1 MPIQMY
7 PRMLLPILLA
17 SLLMQCSS
25 TGEPQVSTAAE
36 NNRSAIPA
44 DVAAAPVSDINRLL
58 QMAADSQTPLAEQL
72 IIQATELAL
81 TDGDIDTAAAI
92 LGSLGDD
99 PGWPM
104 TIRTQAALLRAELAI
119 ASADAERALI
129 LLNGSPFNRVNELN
143 NEVRQQ
149 LMGLRAQAFLQ
160 MNQFL
165 AAAREHTR
173 MAALLRPE
181 QQAQNTD
188 QIWQILSSA
197 PPGNLQSQGALIDS
211 YELRGWIELVN
222 LVNGTRNNVEQQVRA
237 ISSWQS
243 RWTQHSAS
251 TNLPRSLSFTIA
263 VLNTRA
269 ERIALMLPLS
279 EAAGI
284 AVSEGFLAAHYEAL
298 GQAQQVP
305 EIQIFDTSGMTDIMP
320 LYNQIADSGFDLIIG
335 PLRKDSVRQLQAQTS
350 LPVPTLALN
359 YGDEGLPAPA
369 DLYQFGLAPEDE
381 IRQTVRMAHQ
391 AGHRVAAILT
401 PSGSEYIRIRD
412 TFANEWQKLG
422 GDVVAVSEFG
432 GNSSYSDTIRIMLD
446 VDDSE
451 ARSAQLRGVIPRSNI
466 VFLPRRRQDVDVLF
480 LLANPAEG
488 RQIRPTMGFH
498 FAGDIAIYAL
508 PAIYDG
514 LTSTGGSTTNVN
526 RDLNGINFID
536 APWVLTNDDPLKPA
550 SASAFAAGA
559 GPVQRLRAMGVDSY
573 RLHNR
578 LAQLANFPGVSL
590 QGATGLLSMRSDG
603 SIQREL
609 LPAQFLEGAIILP
622 GVTLGSTIT
631 DLP

>member
-1 MPIQMY
+1 MTIQTY
-7 PRMLLPILLA
+7 PRLLLPFLLA

-25 TGEPQVSTAAE
+25 SGEPLVSSAAE
-36 NNRSAIPA
+36 NNRLLIPA
-44 DVAAAPVSDINRLL
+44 DVNTAPVSEINRLL
-58 QMAADSQTPLAEQL
+58 QMAAAASSPLAEQL
-72 IIQATELAL
+72 FIQATELAL
-81 TDGDIDTAAAI
+81 ADGNIDTAAAI
-92 LGSLGDD
+92 VGGQGDD
-99 PGWPM
+99 SAWPM
-104 TIRTQAALLRAELAI
+104 AVRTRAALLRAEVAI
-119 ASADAERALI
+119 ASAEPERALI
-129 LLNGSPFNRVNELN
+129 LLNGAPFDRVNELN
-143 NEVRQQ
+143 NEVRQH
-149 LMGLRAQAFLQ
+149 LMSLRARAFLQ

-173 MAALLRPE
+173 MAALLGPE
-181 QQAQNTD
+181 QQEQNID

-197 PPGNLQSQGALIDS
+197 PPGSLQPQSALIDS

-222 LVNGTRNNVEQQVRA
+222 LVNGTRNDVEQQVRA

-243 RWTQHSAS
+243 RWTQHSAAGS
-251 TNLPRSLSFTIA
+251 LPRSLSFTLQA
-263 VLNTRA
+263 LNTRA
-269 ERIALMLPLS
+269 QRIALMLPLS

-284 AVSEGFLAAHYEAL
+284 AVSEGFLAAHYEARSL
-298 GQAQQVP
+298 SQQVP
-305 EIQIFDTSGMTDIMP
+305 DVQIFDTSGVTNIMP

-335 PLRKDSVRQLQAQTS
+335 PLRKDSVRQLQAQPS
-350 LPVPTLALN
+350 LRVPTLALN
-359 YGDEGLPAPA
+359 YGDEGSPTPT

-381 IRQTVRMAHQ
+381 IRQSVRIARQ
-391 AGHRVAAILT
+391 AGHQVAAILT
-401 PSGSEYIRIRD
+401 PSGSDYIRIRD
-412 TFANEWQKLG
+412 TFANEWQASG
-422 GDVVAVSEFG
+422 GDVVAMSEFG
-432 GNSSYSDTIRIMLD
+432 SNSSYSDTIRIMLD

-451 ARSAQLRGVIPRSNI
+451 ARAAQLRNIIPRRNI
-466 VFLPRRRQDVDVLF
+466 VFTPRRRQDVDVLF

-514 LTSTGGSTTNVN
+514 LTYDGGTSTNVN

-536 APWVLTNDDPLKPA
+536 APWVLTNNDPLKSA
-550 SASAFAAGA
+550 TASAFAAGA

-578 LAQLANFPGVSL
+578 LVQLANFPGVSL

-609 LPAQFLEGAIILP
+609 LAAQFVEGAIIL
-622 GVTLGSTIT
+622 TNDMSGSPVA